1 MKKLWLKVIITG
13 ILLALPAAALV
24 TWAVERVR
32 ARDMALALERV
43 VTSLVNDQERDRCET
58 DPKWFLT
65 GPLEGRPPRDQP
77 REPDPDGIGPRPKI
91 VEMPFELFAYDEEFT
106 GTSVAA
112 PRMPPE
118 VRRALRQT
126 SSHVVVPFDTPA
138 GRGVQIGIWTGW
150 SGGPCAIW
158 LGRMRP
164 RPGVTAGRLSMFTSL
179 AVLFFAV
186 AVAALAPLVRRVRRL
201 ASDAQASV
209 RQEYGSIAPDSYKD
223 ELSAVT
229 FAYNDAAKELH
240 LRRTTIA
247 DRDEAMRRYVAGM
260 GGRIAP
266 PLALAAERLGAL
278 VRSDAAKDN
287 ARDALRR
294 VFQETLEVSDRLD
307 NLIASARLRAS
318 GDPIAVAPVDLGS
331 VAAGVVDRYQ
341 AAAHAAGV
349 SLELSRPSRP
359 VVLQGDAALFTRALA
374 NLVDNAIR
382 YNRSG
387 GRVVV
392 SLSST
397 PGTGRMSLTVTDN
410 GNGVTDDE
418 YKGLSAI
425 RRFRGDEDR
434 LRQPHAPGMG
444 LAVAREVAERFGLQM
459 TLTRPAQGGFEVE
472 WTGPA
477 VG

>member
-1 MKKLWLKVIITG
+1 MKKLWLKVVITG
-13 ILLALPAAALV
+13 VLLALPAAAVV

-43 VTSLVNDQERDRCET
+43 VTSLINDQERDRCET
-58 DPKWFLT
+58 DPRWFLT
-65 GPLEGRPPRDQP
+65 GPLEGRPKRDQP

-112 PRMPPE
+112 PQLPPDI
-118 VRRALRQT
+118 RRALRQN
-126 SSHVVVPFDTPA
+126 SGHVIAPFQTPA
-138 GRGVQIGIWTGW
+138 GTGVQMGIWTGW

-164 RPGVTAGRLSMFTSL
+164 RAGVSASRVTTFTSI
-179 AVLFFAV
+179 ASLFFVV
-186 AVAALAPLVRRVRRL
+186 AVAALTPLVRRVRRL

-266 PLALAAERLGAL
+266 PLALAADRLGAL
-278 VRSDAAKDN
+278 VRADAAKDN
-287 ARDALRR
+287 ARDTLRH
-294 VFQETLEVSDRLD
+294 VFQETLDVSDRLD

-318 GDPIAVAPVDLGS
+318 GDPIAMTPVDLGG
-331 VAAGVVDRYQ
+331 VAAAVVDRYQ
-341 AAAHAAGV
+341 AAAHASGV
-349 SLELSRPSRP
+349 SLALSRPPGP
-359 VVLQGDAALFTRALA
+359 VVVQGDAALFTRALA

-382 YNRSG
+382 YNRAG

-392 SLSST
+392 ALAST
-397 PGTGRMSLTVTDN
+397 PGTRAMTLR
-410 GNGVTDDE
+410 VTDDGHGVTE
-418 YKGLSAI
+418 DQFKGLSAI

-434 LRQPHAPGMG
+434 LRQPNAPGMG

-459 TLTRPAQGGFEVE
+459 TLQRPPTGGFEVE
-472 WTGPA
+472 WSGPA
-477 VG
+477 AG